1 MWLKFGFN
9 KKGNNGRFHHEE
21 EEAKKNPNE
30 ATKTRLTYRS
40 TNNSSV
46 SFSLFLTVFL
56 YLSEAK
62 SVHIVISVFSAR
74 GANLE
79 DEQQRKYEQEQLT
92 LPQFFEPA
100 PSCIS
105 FLKIII

>member
-1 MWLKFGFN
+1 MADFTMKR
-9 KKGNNGRFHHEE
+9 KKQ
-21 EEAKKNPNE
+21 KKTPNE

-56 YLSEAK
+56 YLSETK

-79 DEQQRKYEQEQLT
+79 DEQ
-92 LPQFFEPA
+92 
-100 PSCIS
+100 
-105 FLKIII
+105 

>member
-21 EEAKKNPNE
+21 EEAKKTPNE

-56 YLSEAK
+56 YLSETK

-79 DEQQRKYEQEQLT
+79 DEQ
-92 LPQFFEPA
+92 
-100 PSCIS
+100 
-105 FLKIII
+105 